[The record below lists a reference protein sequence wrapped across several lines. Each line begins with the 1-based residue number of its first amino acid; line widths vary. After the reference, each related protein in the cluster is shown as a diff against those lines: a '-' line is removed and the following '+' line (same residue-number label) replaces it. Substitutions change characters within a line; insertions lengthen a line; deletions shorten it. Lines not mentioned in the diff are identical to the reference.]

1 MCSKSII
8 MAIFI
13 QHPVFLHEKG
23 RRPNNEDSILPID
36 DSATSQDRLF
46 IVCDGVGGANK
57 GEIASRMVCDI
68 FQVYFNESPTDFV
81 DAKYLN
87 DGLKFVEQ
95 KLTEYIEEHPEC
107 RGMATT
113 LTVVYFDDKNNRAV
127 AGWCGDS
134 RIYQI
139 RNGKIKFVS
148 DDHSLVN
155 ELVKRGE
162 ITAEEALVHP
172 QRNVIL
178 RAISGQKSPTK
189 IDVVELNDIQKDD
202 YFLLCTDGIL
212 ESIDNRIL
220 LTLLKNTSCDIE
232 DVNQKIKDLCSQ
244 YSNDNF
250 SMYLLK
256 VDKVSS
262 LFSESKA
269 TKVLPMSAT
278 AKATDEIAKK
288 RPSEKL
294 DEGNKKMLLLAFI
307 AFCLA
312 LLAIFGY
319 NLTQESNHKA
329 KIAAQQEACRNME
342 SEIRTFL
349 DSEKRSDAV
358 ALYKKAV
365 KECDSLANNNVF
377 ASEIEAIEDIL
388 HLEGLEQS
396 MKKDAQ
402 AILNG
407 NADSLKKY
415 GVTTAKL
422 DSLIQQA
429 LNGASDSVKG
439 VAREAFIRLQESSIV
454 KEKINLITKEPQ
466 QTGDS
471 LQTEN

>member
-1 MCSKSII
+1 

-23 RRPNNEDSILPID
+23 RRPNNEDSIQPVD

-95 KLTEYIEEHPEC
+95 KLTEHVEEHPEC

-139 RNGKIKFVS
+139 RNGQIKFIS
-148 DDHSLVN
+148 EDHSLVN

-189 IDVVELNDIQKDD
+189 IDVVELNDIQKND

-220 LTLLKNTSCDIE
+220 LTLLKSETCDITE
-232 DVNQKIKDLCSQ
+232 VNQQIQELCSQ

-256 VDKVSS
+256 VKNVSP
-262 LFSESKA
+262 LLDQSKA
-269 TKVLPMSAT
+269 TKILPMSAT
-278 AKATDEIAKK
+278 AKAADIAEK

-294 DEGNKKMLLLAFI
+294 DESNKKMIYLAVV
-307 AFCLA
+307 AALSA
-312 LLAIFGY
+312 LLAIFIY
-319 NLTQESNHKA
+319 NLTQENSHKA
-329 KIAAQQEACRNME
+329 KIAAQQEVCRQKTA
-342 SEIRTFL
+342 EIKDFL
-349 DSEKRSDAV
+349 QAENRYDAV
-358 ALYKKAV
+358 DLYKKAI
-365 KECDSLANNNVF
+365 KECDSLKNNTAF
-377 ASEIEAIEDIL
+377 ATKIEKIEEIL
-388 HLEGLEQS
+388 HLESLEES
-396 MKKDAQ
+396 MKKEAQ
-402 AILNG
+402 EILAG

-415 GVTTAKL
+415 EVTAAKL
-422 DSLIQQA
+422 DTLIQQA
-429 LNGASDSVKG
+429 LKSNSDTLQQAAQEEFS
-439 VAREAFIRLQESSIV
+439 RLQEATIV
-454 KEKINLITKEPQ
+454 KAVKEQMATKRDTIQKEKE
-466 QTGDS
+466 
-471 LQTEN
+471 